1 MRRTSRGSWQTISA
15 RLAPINETPSR
26 LQRGSD
32 PFSRRHCLKWLI
44 LPRSTPA
51 KYAVAGIGF
60 RRLMNPA
67 SSSFCFEE
75 RTFSWSFGFESV
87 GRRCFA
93 MSAHDFGAL
102 VSGRTSL
109 STDVA
114 AVGGTVVV
122 VLGWTSNDVVEGFI
136 RRALGIVVGVG
147 VGVVL
152 SEGFF

>member
-1 MRRTSRGSWQTISA
+1 M
-15 RLAPINETPSR
+15 
-26 LQRGSD
+26 
-32 PFSRRHCLKWLI
+32 
-44 LPRSTPA
+44 
-51 KYAVAGIGF
+51 
-60 RRLMNPA
+60 
-67 SSSFCFEE
+67 
-75 RTFSWSFGFESV
+75 

-93 MSAHDFGAL
+93 MSVHDFGAL
-102 VSGRTSL
+102 VSDRTSL
-109 STDVA
+109 STDFA